1 VSQTFCNISVT
12 YQIKLKGSNTMK
24 KPLILAVAAMT
35 LAAGAQAES
44 KFYGKMNVSAGY
56 DDLSETFNLTDNAS
70 RLGVKGSEDLGS
82 SKVIYQAEFSLK
94 VDGSK
99 DSLGARDTFIGL
111 SYGDMGTVKMGIMDT
126 PLKKSQGKF
135 DLFNDVV
142 DIKNVLL
149 GENRV
154 ANSINYTTA
163 KMGAVQA
170 SVSVLLTDDDNN
182 ANGGDGISA
191 NLVYKQGD
199 VYAAVAIDENVTPK
213 TSSAD
218 KDIQTIRATAI
229 YTMGD
234 MRFGALI
241 NNVDKT
247 DTADAELGFAL
258 NASMKMGKNTAKVQ
272 FESGDQKA
280 AGATSLSAG
289 VDHKLA
295 KSTKAFAV
303 LNQFD
308 TDAVDMM
315 SLVFGLEHKF

>member
-1 VSQTFCNISVT
+1 
-12 YQIKLKGSNTMK
+12 MK
-24 KPLILAVAAMT
+24 KPLILAVAAIT

-44 KFYGKMNVSAGY
+44 KFYGKMNVSVGY
-56 DDLSETFNLTDNAS
+56 DDATEAFNLTDNAS
-70 RLGVKGSEDLGS
+70 RLGVKGSEDLGA
-82 SKVIYQAEFSLK
+82 SKVIYQAEFSK
-94 VDGSK
+94 AVDGSNI
-99 DSLGARDTFIGL
+99 LGTRDTYLGL

-142 DIKNVLL
+142 DIKNVLD
-149 GENRV
+149 GETRA
-154 ANSINYTTA
+154 ANSLNYTTA
-163 KMGAVQA
+163 KMGAVQVSA
-170 SVSVLLTDDDNN
+170 SVIFGEATGS
-182 ANGGDGISA
+182 DGYSA
-191 NLVYKQGD
+191 NATFKQGD
-199 VYAAVAIDENVTPK
+199 IYASVAV
-213 TSSAD
+213 D
-218 KDIQTIRATAI
+218 KDIPGKETQTIRATGI

-295 KSTKAFAV
+295 KGTKAFAV
-303 LNQFD
+303 LNLS
-308 TDAVDMM
+308 DADAANSDMTA
-315 SLVFGLEHKF
+315 VAFGLEHKF